1 MSIEDT
7 IGYLDATN
15 VCEICGKDL
24 GLCGA
29 FARVRHTGRMVIACG
44 PMCLEVFQ
52 KDAAPFMARLRKIDH
67 YRALKDITK
76 QHTALP

>member
-7 IGYLDATN
+7 IGYLEATN

-24 GLCGA
+24 GACGA

-52 KDAAPFMARLRKIDH
+52 KDPAPYMARLQKIDR
-67 YRALKDITK
+67 YRALKELTK
-76 QHTALP
+76 KNSAVS